1 MPRMLR
7 ILSYGSPDLTYRRNT
22 FSYKVIFYC
31 VMWWLLPAIPD
42 SFCPRHPF
50 SLFHFSLSPSW
61 PPLPCPRSSRS
72 QRWTTWGSRPKSTRF
87 ICTAL
92 FPRVEF
98 LHTHTHTLAHS
109 LHCCLTFWLPLHSP
123 LLGRIFCICC
133 LHFLTPAPFLG
144 YSSLLFAPVIT
155 LGAALAKG
163 GNCLPTLLPL
173 LSDIFGS
180 FSSVTSQWWQCMMYS
195 PLGLPRCC
203 PALCLFFSPYFPLH
217 VFSICLKV
225 PCFLYSDANWEFP
238 LWFLAGISHP
248 NRFHS

>member
-1 MPRMLR
+1 MWCDGCSLP
-7 ILSYGSPDLTYRRNT
+7 SLTASAHVTRSHCST
-22 FSYKVIFYC
+22 
-31 VMWWLLPAIPD
+31 
-42 SFCPRHPF
+42 
-50 SLFHFSLSPSW
+50 SLSLQAGHPSHA
-61 PPLPCPRSSRS
+61 PEVVEAKGEQLEVLTLSQHASSALPCFPEWSS
-72 QRWTTWGSRPKSTRF
+72 
-87 ICTAL
+87 CT
-92 FPRVEF
+92 
-98 LHTHTHTLAHS
+98 HTHTHLHTHTLAHT